1 MSTSQTMIK
10 DVSKDVKRIFK
21 ERQSIL
27 SFDEFIDLVKNN
39 PERLMRSAA
48 AYLQDC
54 FLYFGETAAAK
65 NISGQ
70 TQELR
75 RFKLF
80 DIGTDK
86 GVPIVGGE
94 SVQQEIF
101 RVLRAFVSQGI
112 ANKVIFLHGP
122 NGSAKSST
130 IEAISHGMQL
140 YSEVEEGAVYR
151 FNWIFPVDKGST
163 PRSVSG
169 ESGPIGFSARYDE
182 NRGKED
188 SYAYLDD
195 NQISSKLQSEFK
207 ENPLFLIPM
216 PFREKILRE
225 FVAASKGVSPA
236 SVELPA
242 HILLPGLSKRNQLI
256 FENLLAAYDGE
267 IEKVFRHIQVERF
280 FYSRQYRIG
289 ISTVEPQMS
298 MDAQEK
304 QLTMDRNIANLPAF
318 LHNIRFTESF
328 GEIVEA
334 NRGILEFS
342 DLLKR
347 PLEAFK
353 YLLTTVER
361 ATLGLPSAT
370 QNLDVVF
377 LATANEKHLDAFK
390 TLPDFSS
397 FKGRFEL
404 ITVPYLLK
412 LSEETKIYQRD
423 VAAISKMKKIAPHT
437 LDCLCLWA
445 VLTRL
450 KHPDSD
456 VYPTEF
462 RGIINRLDPFAKAML
477 YDQRELGDGYVADD
491 QAALRQI
498 RHLVMGESV
507 GNVIYE
513 GRFGASPREVRA
525 LLYRVAEDASSE
537 TITPMSVFLELE
549 RLLKDRSV
557 YDFLQFESRNKYH
570 DAAFFIRNVRDWFA
584 GVFEDEVLSAML
596 LVEEGQYE
604 QLLSRY
610 VEHAVAFIKKEQ
622 IFNRKTESHDSPSEI
637 LMNDVESIL
646 GVSGGDPTRFRESLL
661 ARIAGYKIDNP
672 KEKIEI
678 NRIFFDHLQ
687 RIKEHYYEQKS
698 RLIEAN
704 MRAILALDGEHE
716 RQFTE
721 KQMDVAKSTLRELE
735 SRFGYDRYSAK
746 ECVKFLMMTKDQG
759 PRI

>member
-1 MSTSQTMIK
+1 MSVNQTMIK

-27 SFDEFIDLVKNN
+27 SFDEFLDLVKNK

-54 FLYFGETAAAK
+54 FLYFGETGESRDSSG
-65 NISGQ
+65 NI
-70 TQELR
+70 EDIR

-80 DIGTDK
+80 DTGTDK

-94 SVQQEIF
+94 GVQQEIF

-130 IEAISHGMQL
+130 IEAISHGMQR
-140 YSEVEEGAVYR
+140 YSEVDDGAVYR

-182 NRGKED
+182 NSGKEE

-216 PFREKILRE
+216 PFRDKMLRE
-225 FVAASKGVSPA
+225 FVALSKNIPEA

-242 HILLPGLSKRNQLI
+242 HIILPGLSKRNQLI

-280 FYSRQYRIG
+280 FYSRQYRVG

-304 QLTMDRNIANLPAF
+304 QLTMDRNIANLPAV

-397 FKGRFEL
+397 FRGRFEL

-412 LSEETKIYQRD
+412 LSEETRIYQRD
-423 VAAISKMKKIAPHT
+423 VIAISKMKKIAPHT
-437 LDCLCLWA
+437 VDCLCLWA

-456 VYPTEF
+456 AYPNEL
-462 RGIINRLDPFAKAML
+462 REIINRLDPFAKAML
-477 YDQRELGDGYVADD
+477 YDQRPLGDGFVAAD
-491 QAALRQI
+491 QVTLRQM
-498 RHLVMGESV
+498 RSLVMSESV

-513 GRFGASPREVRA
+513 GRFGASPREVKA
-525 LLYRVAEDASSE
+525 LLYRVAEDTEEE
-537 TITPMSVFLELE
+537 TLTPMSVFSELE
-549 RLLKDRSV
+549 KLLKDRSV
-557 YDFLQFESRNKYH
+557 YDFLQFEARNKYH
-570 DAAFFIRNVRDWFA
+570 DTTFFIRNVRDWFA
-584 GVFEDEVLSAML
+584 GVFEEEVLSAML

-604 QLLSRY
+604 HLLSRY
-610 VEHAVAFIKKEQ
+610 VDHAVAFVKKEQ
-622 IFNRKTESHDSPSEI
+622 IFNRKTESHDAPSEQ
-637 LMNDVESIL
+637 LMQDVESIL
-646 GVSGGDPTRFRESLL
+646 GVSGGDPMRFRESLL

-672 KEKIEI
+672 KDKIEI
-678 NRIFFDHLQ
+678 SKIFFDHLQ

-704 MRAILALDGEHE
+704 MRAILVLGGEHE

-721 KQMDVAKSTLRELE
+721 KQLGVARSTLKELE
-735 SRFGYDRYSAK
+735 SQFGYDGASAK
-746 ECVKFLMMTKDQG
+746 ECVKFLLMTKDQG
-759 PRI
+759 PRP